1 MTGAMATAVATG
13 SDNEPRATESVYEF
27 RVSEPGDSP
36 GLKSIPI
43 VYRSE
48 RLFTPA
54 MRQWFR
60 AAHPIPLSAYAD
72 LDEFEVEFDR
82 DVLEAFNRFML
93 NLMDTL
99 PPPRRGRVA
108 KAFVLAHILH
118 DGVKRKTGEPYILHP
133 LAVADRLRTLDMDVD
148 CLSAALLHDVVE
160 DAGFSLEEIKRCFSP
175 AVAEMV
181 NGVTKLQRINVLS
194 SSMQDQDR
202 EPSRRKAETLRKM
215 FVAMVDDIRVVIIK
229 LADRIHN
236 MQTLDGQTP
245 LKRKTIALETLEIYA
260 PLANRLGIGQFKWEL
275 EDLSFRHLDREA
287 YDEISQAMAQT
298 RVVRERWAKST
309 RDLIQGEL
317 DNVGIKAEV
326 TGRPKHIYSIY
337 KKMERKGIPFSE
349 VYDIQGFRVVT
360 SKVSDCYAAL
370 GLIHGL
376 WRPIPGEF
384 DDYIANPKENMYQ
397 SLHTAVIGP
406 GGNSMEVQIRTR
418 EMHTVAE
425 LGVASHWQYKEQVR
439 AGGPP
444 NKELTHKVALLRA
457 LMEWNQDWNQD
468 EADAE
473 EYVNRIQSD
482 IFKDRVY
489 VFTPVGEV
497 IDLPAGST
505 PIDFAYH
512 IHTELG
518 ERCRGAKVNGMIVQL
533 NYQLQNGDQVIIISA
548 KRGGPSRDWLNA
560 EAGYV
565 RSQRARQKIMSYFRK
580 QARESSISH
589 GRLVVDRELK
599 RYSVKYGFDEIAGMF
614 NYDSLDDFL
623 AAVGYADITV
633 PSLVKKILDRE
644 RQEKE
649 EEELNS
655 LIASERRRASGNQNI
670 TGVMIQGE
678 GGLLAQ
684 PAGCCKPLP
693 GDDVLG
699 YITKGKGIT
708 VHKSECSNL
717 AARREVPGEAARI
730 VPIQWNE
737 ERSDSFYNVR
747 IEVKAYDRAGL
758 LRDVTGVVADAK
770 INMLHADATVDS
782 RDSIATIHV
791 EMEIRDIPQLSRV
804 VSQIERLPNV
814 RQVFRKVG

>member
-1 MTGAMATAVATG
+1 MTGAMATAVATD

-27 RVSEPGDSP
+27 RVSEPGDLP

-60 AAHPIPLSAYAD
+60 AAHPIPLSAHVD

-82 DVLEAFNRFML
+82 DVLDAFNRFML
-93 NLMDTL
+93 NLMDTM

-118 DGVKRKTGEPYILHP
+118 DGVRRKTGEPYILHP
-133 LAVADRLRTLDMDVD
+133 LAVADRLRTLDMDAD

-160 DAGFSLEEIKRCFSP
+160 DAGFPLEEIKRCFSP

-202 EPSRRKAETLRKM
+202 EPSRHKAETLRKM

-245 LKRKTIALETLEIYA
+245 LKRKTIASETLEIYA

-425 LGVASHWQYKEQVR
+425 LGVASHWQYKEQIR

-457 LMEWNQDWNQD
+457 LMEWNQD

-614 NYDSLDDFL
+614 NYDSVDDFL

-655 LIASERRRASGNQNI
+655 LIASERRRTSGNQNI

-708 VHKSECSNL
+708 VHKAECSNL

-737 ERSDSFYNVR
+737 ERSDNFYNVR

>member
-1 MTGAMATAVATG
+1 MTGVKATTVAAG
-13 SDNEPRATESVYEF
+13 SNNEPRATESVYEF
-27 RVSEPGDSP
+27 RVSGPGDP
-36 GLKSIPI
+36 PDLAWTPI

-54 MRQWFR
+54 MREWFK
-60 AAHPIPLSAYAD
+60 AANPIPLSDYAD
-72 LDEFEVEFDR
+72 SGEFTVEFGR
-82 DVLEAFNRFML
+82 DVLDAFNRFML
-93 NLMDTL
+93 DLLETM
-99 PPPRRGRVA
+99 PPQRCGRVA
-108 KAFVLAHILH
+108 RAFVLAHILH
-118 DGVKRKTGEPYILHP
+118 DGVRRKTGEPYILHP
-133 LAVADRLRTLDMDVD
+133 LAVADRLRTLDMDAD

-160 DAGFSLEEIKRCFSP
+160 DAGFPLEEIKRYFSP

-194 SSMQDQDR
+194 SSMPDRDR
-202 EPSRRKAETLRKM
+202 EPSQRKAESLRKM

-245 LKRKTIALETLEIYA
+245 LKRRTIASETLEIYA

-298 RVVRERWAKST
+298 RVVRERWANST
-309 RDLIQGEL
+309 RNLIQGEL
-317 DNVGIKAEV
+317 DQVGIKAEV

-337 KKMERKGIPFSE
+337 RKMERKGIPFSE

-406 GGNSMEVQIRTR
+406 DGNSMEVQIRTR

-457 LMEWNQDWNQD
+457 LMEWNQD

-473 EYVNRIQSD
+473 EYVDRIQSD

-533 NYQLQNGDQVIIISA
+533 NYQLQNGDQVIVISA

-614 NYDSLDDFL
+614 NYDNLDDFL
-623 AAVGYADITV
+623 AAVGYADIAV

-649 EEELNS
+649 EEELDS

-678 GGLLAQ
+678 SGLLAQ

-699 YITKGKGIT
+699 YITRGKGIT
-708 VHKSECSNL
+708 VHKAGCSNL
-717 AARREVPGEAARI
+717 AARREMPEEAARI

-737 ERSDSFYNVR
+737 ERSDNFYNVQ

-758 LRDVTGVVADAK
+758 LRDVTGVVSDAK
-770 INMLHADATVDS
+770 INMLHAAATVDS

-814 RQVFRKVG
+814 RQVFRKVS

>member
-1 MTGAMATAVATG
+1 MTGAMATAVAAG
-13 SDNEPRATESVYEF
+13 SDNGPRATESVYEF
-27 RVSEPGDSP
+27 RVSGPGDP
-36 GLKSIPI
+36 PDLESIPI

-48 RLFTPA
+48 RWFTPA
-54 MRQWFR
+54 MREWFG
-60 AAHPIPLSAYAD
+60 AANPVPVPDHVDTP
-72 LDEFEVEFDR
+72 EFEVEFDR
-82 DVLEAFNRFML
+82 EVLDAFNRFML
-93 NLMDTL
+93 DLMETM
-99 PPPRRGRVA
+99 PARRCGRVA
-108 KAFVLAHILH
+108 RAFVLAHVLH
-118 DGVKRKTGEPYILHP
+118 DGVRRKTGEPYILHP
-133 LAVADRLRTLDMDVD
+133 LAVADRLRTLDMDAD

-160 DAGFSLEEIKRCFSP
+160 DAGFPLAEIRRYFSP

-194 SSMQDQDR
+194 NSMQDLDR
-202 EPSRRKAETLRKM
+202 EPSQRKAESLRKM

-245 LKRKTIALETLEIYA
+245 LKRKTIASETLEIYA

-309 RDLIQGEL
+309 RDLIQQEL

-337 KKMERKGIPFSE
+337 RKMERKGIPFSE

-360 SKVSDCYAAL
+360 AKVSDCYAAL

-425 LGVASHWQYKEQVR
+425 LGVASHWQYKEQIR

-457 LMEWNQDWNQD
+457 LMEWNQD

-533 NYQLQNGDQVIIISA
+533 NYQLQNGDQVIVISA

-589 GRLVVDRELK
+589 GRVVVDRELK

-614 NYDSLDDFL
+614 NYDGVDDFL

-649 EEELNS
+649 EQELDS
-655 LIASERRRASGNQNI
+655 LIASERRKTAGSQNI
-670 TGVMIQGE
+670 TGVTIQGE
-678 GGLLAQ
+678 SGLLAQ

-693 GDDVLG
+693 GDNVLG
-699 YITKGKGIT
+699 YITRGKGIT
-708 VHKSECSNL
+708 VHKAECSNL
-717 AARREVPGEAARI
+717 AARREIPSEAARI
-730 VPIQWNE
+730 IPIQWNE
-737 ERSDSFYNVR
+737 ERSDSFYNVQ

-758 LRDVTGVVADAK
+758 LRDVTGVVSDAK
-770 INMLHADATVDS
+770 INMLHAAATVDA

>member
-1 MTGAMATAVATG
+1 MTGTMATAVATG

-27 RVSEPGDSP
+27 RVSESGDSP
-36 GLKSIPI
+36 DLKSIPI

-60 AAHPIPLSAYAD
+60 AAHPVPLPDYAD
-72 LDEFEVEFDR
+72 SDVFEVEFDR
-82 DVLEAFNRFML
+82 DVLEVFNRFML
-93 NLMDTL
+93 NLMDTM
-99 PPPRRGRVA
+99 PPPRRGRVV

-118 DGVKRKTGEPYILHP
+118 DGVRRKTGEPYILHP
-133 LAVADRLRTLDMDVD
+133 LAVADRLRTLDMDAD

-160 DAGFSLEEIKRCFSP
+160 DAEFPLAEIKRCFSP

-202 EPSRRKAETLRKM
+202 EPSQRKAESLRKM

-245 LKRKTIALETLEIYA
+245 LKRKTIASETLEIYA

-298 RVVRERWAKST
+298 RVVRERWANST

-425 LGVASHWQYKEQVR
+425 LGVASHWQYKEQIR

-457 LMEWNQDWNQD
+457 LMEWNQD

-548 KRGGPSRDWLNA
+548 KRGGPSRDWINV

-614 NYDSLDDFL
+614 NHDSVDDFL

-670 TGVMIQGE
+670 TGVLIQGE

-708 VHKSECSNL
+708 VHKAECSNL
-717 AARREVPGEAARI
+717 AARREVPGEEARI

-737 ERSDSFYNVR
+737 ERSDNFYNVQ

-758 LRDVTGVVADAK
+758 LRDVTSVVADAK

>member
-1 MTGAMATAVATG
+1 MTGTMATAVATG
-13 SDNEPRATESVYEF
+13 SDNEPRAAESVYEF
-27 RVSEPGDSP
+27 RVSESGDSP

-60 AAHPIPLSAYAD
+60 AAHPVPLPTYAD
-72 LDEFEVEFDR
+72 SDEFEVEFDR

-93 NLMDTL
+93 NLMDTM
-99 PPPRRGRVA
+99 PPPRRGRVV
-108 KAFVLAHILH
+108 KAFVLAYMLH
-118 DGVKRKTGEPYILHP
+118 DGVSRKTGEPYILHP
-133 LAVADRLRTLDMDVD
+133 LAVADRLRTLDMDAD

-160 DAGFSLEEIKRCFSP
+160 DAGFPLEEIKRCFSP

-202 EPSRRKAETLRKM
+202 EPSQRKAESLRKM

-245 LKRKTIALETLEIYA
+245 LKRKTIASETLEIYA

-298 RVVRERWAKST
+298 RVVRERWANST
-309 RDLIQGEL
+309 RDLIQEEL
-317 DNVGIKAEV
+317 DNVGIKAQV

-425 LGVASHWQYKEQVR
+425 LGVASHWQYKEQIR

-457 LMEWNQDWNQD
+457 LMEWNQD

-614 NYDSLDDFL
+614 NYDSVDDFL

-670 TGVMIQGE
+670 TGVLIQGE

-708 VHKSECSNL
+708 VHKAECSNL
-717 AARREVPGEAARI
+717 AARREVPGEEARI

-737 ERSDSFYNVR
+737 ERSDNFYNVH

-814 RQVFRKVG
+814 RQVFRKVN

>member
-1 MTGAMATAVATG
+1 MTGTMATAVATG
-13 SDNEPRATESVYEF
+13 SDNEPRAAESVYEF
-27 RVSEPGDSP
+27 RVSESGESP
-36 GLKSIPI
+36 ALKSIPV

-60 AAHPIPLSAYAD
+60 AAHPVPLPAYAD
-72 LDEFEVEFDR
+72 SSEFEVEFDR

-93 NLMDTL
+93 NLMDTM
-99 PPPRRGRVA
+99 PPPRRGRVV

-118 DGVKRKTGEPYILHP
+118 DGVRRKTGEPYILHP
-133 LAVADRLRTLDMDVD
+133 LAVADRLRTLDMDAD

-160 DAGFSLEEIKRCFSP
+160 DAEFPLAEIKRCFSP

-202 EPSRRKAETLRKM
+202 EPSQRKAESLRKM

-245 LKRKTIALETLEIYA
+245 LKRKTIASETLEIYA

-298 RVVRERWAKST
+298 RVVRERWANST

-425 LGVASHWQYKEQVR
+425 LGVASHWQYKEQIR

-457 LMEWNQDWNQD
+457 LMEWNQD

-548 KRGGPSRDWLNA
+548 KRGGPSRDWINV

-599 RYSVKYGFDEIAGMF
+599 RYSVKYGFDETAGMF
-614 NYDSLDDFL
+614 NYDSVDDFL

-708 VHKSECSNL
+708 VHKAECSNL